1 MHTEEVHLYDVILV
15 KFPKLEE
22 ITSCLVTSI
31 NTDNVIT
38 ASFYEN
44 GLQKES
50 RIEDEW
56 IKGVE
61 PYENRDPNGR
71 RVIVYCKD

>member
-15 KFPKLEE
+15 QFPKREE
-22 ITSCLVTSI
+22 ITPCLVSSI
-31 NTDNVIT
+31 NADNVIT
-38 ASFYEN
+38 AAFYED
-44 GLQKES
+44 GLKKEV
-50 RIEDEW
+50 RIEDGW

-61 PYENRDPNGR
+61 PYEHRDPNGR